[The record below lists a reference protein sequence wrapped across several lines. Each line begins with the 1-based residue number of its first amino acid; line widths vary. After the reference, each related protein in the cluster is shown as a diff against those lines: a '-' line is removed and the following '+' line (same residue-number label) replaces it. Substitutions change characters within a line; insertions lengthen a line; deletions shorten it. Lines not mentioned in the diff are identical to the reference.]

1 MADELKGVGQVLGG
15 VARPHEGVVRG
26 DVDDDF
32 SAAMKLPSTVHPF
45 IQEFVERESRPRLHM
60 GALPVTSPNEALR
73 PQAQTQTRGHRAGAG
88 SGAQTFGPATVGG
101 MTAEQALLASGDP
114 IAHQY
119 QNLGRPTPGAEMIA
133 LTSPLHL
140 QGDWANRWGHCY
152 LSARISDATQAAFG
166 WSPVGGALAGLAVF
180 GAKEFFVDLHP
191 SASDF
196 CAADLELV
204 RHGKPSTGEGRLNA
218 TVMGD
223 GGFMI
228 DYKREF

>member
-1 MADELKGVGQVLGG
+1 MADELKGVGQSLGA
-15 VARPHEGVVRG
+15 VARPYEGVVRG

-45 IQEFVERESRPRLHM
+45 VQEFVKNESRPKLHM
-60 GALPVTSPNEALR
+60 GSLPPTSPNVALQ
-73 PQAQTQTRGHRAGAG
+73 PQSQGRGPRADSTHGGRA
-88 SGAQTFGPATVGG
+88 SGPVTVGG

-114 IAHQY
+114 IANQY
-119 QNLGRPTPGAEMIA
+119 QNLGQPTPGAEMIA
-133 LTSPLHL
+133 LTSPLHI

-152 LSARISDATQAAFG
+152 LSARVSDATQAAFG

-204 RHGKPSTGEGRLNA
+204 RHGNSRTGEGRLNA
-218 TVMGD
+218 TIMGD
-223 GGFMI
+223 GAFML